1 MVLLLP
7 VALLN
12 AEEMP
17 DWFKIKD
24 SRCKTYN
31 LGSYENQEW
40 KKIKLHQLVLS
51 KLEFCE
57 KFV

>member
-7 VALLN
+7 IALLN

-24 SRCKTYN
+24 SRCKLYFSTEH
-31 LGSYENQEW
+31 S
-40 KKIKLHQLVLS
+40 H
-51 KLEFCE
+51 
-57 KFV
+57 FV